1 MESLWTFI
9 GLIVLVSI
17 IAGISLHDAFIGA
30 ITFFGG
36 VVLFVIAGTLLL
48 GGFAKFLAWFNKPRI
63 KEAKVAPAKPR
74 KTAAQIAQEKRALK
88 SFWTFVIGSVVI
100 AALILLVEMLILGRL

>member
-17 IAGISLHDAFIGA
+17 IAGISLHDAFIGV

-48 GGFAKFLAWFNKPRI
+48 GGFAKFLAWFYKPRV
-63 KEAKVAPAKPR
+63 KEAKVTPAKPR
-74 KTAAQIAQEKRALK
+74 KTAAQIAQEKHALK
-88 SFWTFVIGSVVI
+88 TFWTLVIYLAMI
-100 AALILLVEMLILGRL
+100 AALILLAEMFILGEL